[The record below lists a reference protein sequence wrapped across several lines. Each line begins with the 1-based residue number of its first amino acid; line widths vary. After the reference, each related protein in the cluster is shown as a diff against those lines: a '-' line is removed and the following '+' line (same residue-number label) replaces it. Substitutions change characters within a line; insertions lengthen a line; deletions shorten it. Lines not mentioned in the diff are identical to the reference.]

1 MEFGVAPKLIPNEA
15 LQKRNRVRNIFR
27 TQFSILQF
35 LQEQF
40 RIQHFAADLSCR
52 WRPGLFPNL
61 PSDP

>member
-15 LQKRNRVRNIFR
+15 AQKRKSRAQHFR

-40 RIQHFAADLSCR
+40 RIHTSPPDLSLSMAA
-52 WRPGLFPNL
+52 WTFPNL